1 MSVAVPPAPPPPIY
15 SRGEH
20 HGRIGRHRVLVIF
33 VGVLVVGV
41 VIATLLVKG
50 NAPPAPQPVC
60 PTLPCGKPPTPPTST
75 AAAFVPGTPFT
86 SSKYGYRFDF
96 DPRFWKITS
105 RDASE
110 VELAI
115 SGSVILT
122 LQGHAPSEGTPEE
135 LMSARADDLPLNL
148 VSLTQDAT
156 TADRVLGP
164 AVGYRRGVGEVL
176 TGALDTAQG
185 PGAPVDVLVM
195 AATDGRVTV
204 VMTLVCLH
212 SVKAD
217 AFALTDTLMNDF
229 RFPSEV
235 PG

>member
-1 MSVAVPPAPPPPIY
+1 M
-15 SRGEH
+15 
-20 HGRIGRHRVLVIF
+20 
-33 VGVLVVGV
+33 
-41 VIATLLVKG
+41 K
-50 NAPPAPQPVC
+50 
-60 PTLPCGKPPTPPTST
+60 
-75 AAAFVPGTPFT
+75 
-86 SSKYGYRFDF
+86 
-96 DPRFWKITS
+96 
-105 RDASE
+105 
-110 VELAI
+110 
-115 SGSVILT
+115 
-122 LQGHAPSEGTPEE
+122 
-135 LMSARADDLPLNL
+135 ARADDLPLNL
-148 VSLTQDAT
+148 VSLAQDTT

-164 AVGYRRGVGEVL
+164 AVGYRRGVGELL

-195 AATDGRVTV
+195 AATDDRVTV